1 MCTMRMKIFFLIICT
16 IQILTVLLIRD
27 SGDCAEKKLEPF
39 TVSYGSVSGNRGP
52 LWIAQDLGLF
62 EKYGLDLKLVHIPA
76 GSTSVAA
83 LLAGDVLAIATAG
96 STVVAAAAQG
106 APLVIIATDGPT
118 DFKLVSRP
126 PILSVNDLRG
136 KTIGISRPGTGPDF
150 LLRRAL
156 AKLGMVP
163 DKDVS
168 IVSTGL
174 TESNKRMMVMLQGG
188 IDATVAQE
196 SNIVQL
202 ELQGQKVN
210 VLANFLDLGVY
221 TTITDTSVT
230 RQSLKDR
237 PHLVKAFLRGFCEA
251 IWLAKTDKELALRT
265 YKKHMGVEN
274 PAVLETIYR
283 TGIRHSTVPYPLEEA
298 TRADIEFLAAGI
310 PKLRGR
316 KASEFTDSSLL
327 RELEAEGFFAKMQ
340 R

>member
-1 MCTMRMKIFFLIICT
+1 MLRIFFLACSMHF
-16 IQILTVLLIRD
+16 LTVLLMGN
-27 SGDCAEKKLEPF
+27 SGYCGENKLESL

-62 EKYGLDLKLVHIPA
+62 EKYGLDVKLVHIPS

-83 LLAGDVLAIATAG
+83 LIAGNVHAIATAG
-96 STVVAAAAQG
+96 SSVVAAAAQG

-118 DFKLVSRP
+118 EFMLVSRP
-126 PILSVNDLRG
+126 SILSVKDLQG
-136 KTIGISRPGTGPDF
+136 KTIGVSRLGTGPDF

-163 DKDVS
+163 GKDVA
-168 IVSTGL
+168 IVPTGL

-188 IDATVAQE
+188 IDATITQE

-230 RQSLKDR
+230 RQLLKDR
-237 PHLVKAFLRGFCEA
+237 PHLVKAFLMAFCEA

-265 YKKHMGVEN
+265 YKKHMGVESQ
-274 PAVLETIYR
+274 ALLEAIYR

-298 TRADIEFLAAGI
+298 IQADIEFLAAGI

-340 R
+340 RQQF